1 MAESSRRTW
10 RIVTLGC
17 KLNQFD
23 SAAAAGGLGGA
34 TTQAAEGEPA
44 DLVILNSCTVTHRAD
59 REARR
64 LVRKLKRENP
74 RATVAVMGCGPKRD
88 ADTFRALPEADVVL
102 SDASEV
108 EEFLSQWRG
117 DAGANCSGTPYFA
130 ERTRAFLKVQ
140 EGCDLR
146 CAYCIVPS
154 VRGASRSVPIEEA
167 RRQLE
172 NLLGAGYREVVLTGI
187 NTGDWGRD
195 LAADLRLPD
204 LLEGLLGPLGLPGD
218 FRLRLNSV
226 EPRRVTRP
234 LLDLMAASPRLC
246 RHLQVPLQSGSDSV
260 LEAMKR
266 NYRAS
271 FYLKTLEEAASRVPG
286 IALGADVLVGFPTET
301 ADDFAATLR
310 LIEESPLAFLHP
322 FSYSPRPGTPAA
334 LMPPVAEPE
343 VKARMA
349 DIHALASEKA
359 LRFTESQRGKP
370 LRALVLH
377 DGEALTD
384 NFITAQL
391 CGCESAQHNSFVDV
405 VLSEESGV
413 LLARQL
419 GIACPASF
427 CGERAP

>member
-1 MAESSRRTW
+1 MVESPRRTW

-23 SAAAAGGLGGA
+23 SAAAAGRLGGA
-34 TTQAAEGEPA
+34 TTQASEGEPA
-44 DLVILNSCTVTHRAD
+44 DLVLLNSCTVTHRAD
-59 REARR
+59 RETRR

-74 RATVAVMGCGPKRD
+74 RSTVAVMGCGPKRD

-102 SDASEV
+102 ADPSEV

-117 DAGANCSGTPYFA
+117 DAGANCSDTPYFA

-154 VRGASRSVPIEEA
+154 VRGASRSVPKEEA
-167 RRQLE
+167 FRQLAD
-172 NLLGAGYREVVLTGI
+172 LLGAGYREVVLTGI

-195 LAADLRLPD
+195 LPGRLSLPD
-204 LLEGLLGPLGLPGD
+204 LLQGLIGHLGLPGD

-226 EPRRVTRP
+226 EPRRVTTP

-246 RHLQVPLQSGSDSV
+246 RHLQVPLQSGSDAV

-310 LIEESPLAFLHP
+310 LIEASPLAFLHP
-322 FSYSPRPGTPAA
+322 FSYSSRPGTPAGLLA
-334 LMPPVAEPE
+334 PVLERE
-343 VKARMA
+343 VKARMT
-349 DIHALASEKA
+349 DIQALALEKA
-359 LRFTESQRGKP
+359 RRFTQGQCGKP
-370 LRALVLH
+370 LRALALNG
-377 DGEALTD
+377 GEVLTD
-384 NFITAQL
+384 NFLTAQL
-391 CGCESAQHNSFVDV
+391 RGESAPHNSFVEV
-405 VLSEESGV
+405 VLFEENGA
-413 LLARQL
+413 LCAKPLEND
-419 GIACPASF
+419 CPASHR
-427 CGERAP
+427 GELGP